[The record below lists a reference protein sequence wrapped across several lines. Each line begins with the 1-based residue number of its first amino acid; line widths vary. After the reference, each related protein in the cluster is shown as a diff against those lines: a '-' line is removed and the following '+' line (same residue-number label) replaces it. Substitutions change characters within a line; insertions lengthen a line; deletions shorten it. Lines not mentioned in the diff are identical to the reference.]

1 MDKTLVKRLVLSFYV
16 LVIVVLALATF
27 LERAYGT
34 DWVHTHVYGAV
45 WFVVMWAFMAAGVV
59 FMVVK
64 HRLWRRVPVFML
76 HVSLLFMLCG
86 GFFTWLIGEQ
96 GVMHIREGVK
106 TESFIDSDGN
116 TRDLPFSVSLRQF
129 YVNTYPGTVAPS
141 DYVSEVVV
149 YDDADSLQATISMNN
164 ILRYRGYRF
173 YQMSYDEDAQGSIL
187 SVNHDPV
194 GIAVTYTGYFLFFLS
209 SLLIIV
215 GRKSP
220 LRRYVAQ
227 LKNMSPAVLLLASA
241 LVMPSVWGDSSA
253 SAQGSGTVKRIVIPR
268 SNADSLVY
276 KLIVY
281 KNRIA
286 PFNTM
291 AHDVVTKLYGKPNYN
306 NLTPE
311 QVVGS
316 FILYPHE
323 WSYEKI
329 IKIKSSELRKRLG
342 IEGKYASVYDLYDAD
357 GSYKL
362 QKWWKPD
369 SRDALHKAIVEVD
382 EKVALLTMLAS
393 GSLFTPAPEDAAA
406 HVSPTRVKAEVF
418 YNRINFSSIL
428 FKVNLTLGLIA
439 FIFFVMS
446 VVKGVQYRRLN
457 IAFCVLLSLSL
468 LLVALTYALR
478 WYIAGH
484 VPLTNGY
491 ETMLFISLAV
501 LVVSEF
507 FAWRNLL
514 FAAAGLV
521 LSGFP
526 LLVSS
531 INSMNPQITSLMPVL
546 SSPWLST
553 HVSVVMISYS
563 LFAFATFVSLGAVII
578 RLVSKSSDGAIRRLQ
593 VIDQILLL
601 PAVALLGC
609 GIFLGAVWA
618 NVSWGSYWSWD
629 AKEAWAL
636 ITLLVYAIPVHSKAF
651 NLLSKP
657 MAYHL
662 FVIFA
667 FMILLMTYFGVNFL
681 FSGMHS
687 YQ

>member
-1 MDKTLVKRLVLSFYV
+1 MKKIAPKLVLAYYV
-16 LVIVVLALATF
+16 AVIVVLCLATF
-27 LERAYGT
+27 LEKAYGT
-34 DWVHTHVYGAV
+34 DWVHAHVYSSV
-45 WFVVMWAFMAAGVV
+45 WFVVLWGVMAAGLV
-59 FMVVK
+59 FAVVK
-64 HRLWRRVPVFML
+64 RRLWHNVPLFVL
-76 HVSLLFMLCG
+76 HLSFIFILCG
-86 GFFTWLIGEQ
+86 GFFTWLMGEQ
-96 GVMHIREGVK
+96 GIMHVREGMR
-106 TESFIDSDGN
+106 TESFVDSDGN
-116 TRDLPFSVSLRQF
+116 TRQLPFSISLRQF
-129 YVNTYPGTVAPS
+129 FVNTYPGTVAPS
-141 DYVSEVVV
+141 DFVSEVTVH
-149 YDDADSLQATISMNN
+149 DGSDTLDASISMNN

-173 YQMSYDEDAQGSIL
+173 YQTSYDEDAQGSIL

-194 GIAVTYTGYFLFFLS
+194 GIAVTYSGYFLFFLS
-209 SLLIIV
+209 FVLLLL

-220 LRRYVAQ
+220 LRSLAAQ
-227 LKNMSPAVLLLASA
+227 LRSVSPVVLLALSA
-241 LVMPSVWGDSSA
+241 FMLPSLSGESSA
-253 SAQGSGTVKRIVIPR
+253 SAQSAERQIVIPR

-291 AHDVVTKLYGKPNYN
+291 AHDVVTKLYGKPNYH

-316 FILYPHE
+316 FILYPRE
-323 WSYEKI
+323 WSSEKI
-329 IKIKSSELRKRLG
+329 IKIKSSELRRRLG
-342 IEGKYASVYDLYDAD
+342 IEGKYASISDLYEAD

-362 QKWWKPD
+362 QKWWNPD
-369 SRDALHKAIVEVD
+369 ARDELHKAIAEVD

-393 GSLFTPAPEDAAA
+393 SALFTPAPDDAASR
-406 HVSPTRVKAEVF
+406 VSMSRVKAEVF
-418 YNRINFSSIL
+418 YNRMNFSSVL
-428 FKVNLTLGLIA
+428 FKVNLTLGLVA
-439 FIFFVMS
+439 FIFFVIS
-446 VVKGVQYRRLN
+446 VVKGVKYRRLT
-457 IAFCVLLSLSL
+457 IALSVFLSVSL
-468 LLVALTYALR
+468 LLVAFAYALR
-478 WYIAGH
+478 WYIAGY

-507 FAWRNLL
+507 FTWRSLL
-514 FAAAGLV
+514 FTAAGLM

-553 HVSVVMISYS
+553 HVSVVMISYA
-563 LFAFATFVSLGAVII
+563 LFAFATFVSIAAVII
-578 RLVSKSSDGAIRRLQ
+578 RLVSRKSDAAIARLL
-593 VIDQILLL
+593 VIDRILLL
-601 PAVALLGC
+601 PALAFLGC

-629 AKEAWAL
+629 AKEVWAL
-636 ITLLVYAIPVHSKAF
+636 ITMMVYAIPVHSKT
-651 NLLSKP
+651 LRILSNP
-657 MAYHL
+657 IAYHI

-667 FMILLMTYFGVNFL
+667 FLVLLMTYFGVNVL